1 MVFINIMKKKVVHFI
16 HGLNT
21 GGAETLVKDYAIGL
35 DKNKYN
41 VSILCYEHRDSPYED
56 ILKSKV

>member
-1 MVFINIMKKKVVHFI
+1 MKKKVVHFI
-16 HGLNT
+16 HALNT

-35 DKNKYN
+35 DKSKYN

-56 ILKSKV
+56 ILKNTNFEI